1 MLLIVPFPDM
11 VKLII
16 SEAAVALCREEPD
29 NESSIEVNS
38 KMTIN
43 PMNEERYFVFLLIY
57 LHVLCRCLK
66 GIKGVF
72 PNRGTF

>member
-1 MLLIVPFPDM
+1 LPLIIRLSTVEEMLLIVPFPDM

-16 SEAAVALCREEPD
+16 SEAAVALCREEYD

-43 PMNEERYFVFLLIY
+43 PMNEERFFVFLLIY
-57 LHVLCRCLK
+57 LHVLL
-66 GIKGVF
+66 
-72 PNRGTF
+72 